1 MTHGERVKVIR
12 NSLGLTLQSFGRP
25 LGVTKT
31 AICKLTDQ
39 MAKAICRQYNANYD
53 YLMFGDGNMFHELSE
68 AALDELCCHLDESD
82 RSFIKTYITLPP
94 NIRRSLRGNLNA
106 FVESNGAI

>member
-31 AICKLTDQ
+31 AICNIEKGNRKLT
-39 MAKAICRQYNANYD
+39 
-53 YLMFGDGNMFHELSE
+53 GSDGKS
-68 AALDELCCHLDESD
+68 HLQ
-82 RSFIKTYITLPP
+82 
-94 NIRRSLRGNLNA
+94 A
-106 FVESNGAI
+106 V

>member
-31 AICKLTDQ
+31 AICNIEKGNPRPHTCRDSLPVTG
-39 MAKAICRQYNANYD
+39 ICRFVLQN
-53 YLMFGDGNMFHELSE
+53 H
-68 AALDELCCHLDESD
+68 
-82 RSFIKTYITLPP
+82 IP
-94 NIRRSLRGNLNA
+94 SLVVPETA
-106 FVESNGAI
+106 FPE